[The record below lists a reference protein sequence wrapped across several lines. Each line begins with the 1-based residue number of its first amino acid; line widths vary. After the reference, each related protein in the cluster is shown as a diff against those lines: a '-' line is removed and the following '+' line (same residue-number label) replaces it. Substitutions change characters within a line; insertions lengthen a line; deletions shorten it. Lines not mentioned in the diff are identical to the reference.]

1 MADEWDAATYQRVSA
16 PQFAWGRRV
25 VERIPLDGDEDA
37 IDAGC
42 GTGRVTRL
50 LAERLPRGTVLG
62 VDGSARMVEEAGRR
76 LADLGDRVRVR
87 QADLRALEVGEP
99 VDLIVSTATFHWIL
113 DHDALFAR
121 LHAALR
127 PGGRLVAQCGGAG
140 NIARTLEAADA
151 EAAREPYAAHLAGMP
166 RSWHFAGGEETVRRL
181 EGAGFADARAW
192 LEEDPAI
199 FETTDDGAVFL
210 ATVVLRHHLDRLPED
225 LRARFARAVAER
237 RTRPDGRVEI
247 DYVRLNMEARRPGA

>member
-1 MADEWDAATYQRVSA
+1 MADEWDATTYQRVSA

-25 VERIPLDGDEDA
+25 VERIPLEGDEDA

-62 VDGSARMVEEAGRR
+62 VDGSARMVEEAARR
-76 LADLGDRVRVR
+76 LADLGGRVRVR
-87 QADLRALEVGEP
+87 QADLRALEVDEP

-113 DHDALFAR
+113 DHDALFVR
-121 LHAALR
+121 LRAALR

-140 NIARTLEAADA
+140 NIAGTLEAADA
-151 EAAREPYAAHLAGMP
+151 EAARAPYAEHLAGMP
-166 RSWHFAGGEETVRRL
+166 RSWHFAGAGETVRSL
-181 EGAGFADARAW
+181 EGAGFTDARAW

-199 FETTDDGAVFL
+199 FETTAEGAVFL

-225 LRARFARAVAER
+225 LRAPYAQAVAQR

-247 DYVRLNMEARRPGA
+247 DYVRLNLEARRPEA